1 LFGQE
6 LLELVHGWSCLALAS
21 ARGLCG
27 TLRARATC
35 LLVDANIII
44 GCDLLAALFV
54 PLLAG
59 LGTLLG
65 TLDGDASPL
74 LPRVGRSWVALVLV
88 V

>member
-1 LFGQE
+1 
-6 LLELVHGWSCLALAS
+6 
-21 ARGLCG
+21 
-27 TLRARATC
+27 

-65 TLDGDASPL
+65 TLDDDASPL